1 MPEGHTIHR
10 VARDHYRLFRG
21 EALQVS
27 SPQGRFQA
35 ESAALAGQEI
45 TKIQA
50 FGKHLVYHWSG
61 GPLLHVH
68 LGLYGKFRV
77 HRGGAPEPRG
87 QIRLRVEA
95 ANAAFDLHGPNRCEL
110 LTDDELHSLTARLG
124 PDPLRKDAD
133 PELAWRRISRSR
145 ASIGALLLNQ
155 AVIAGVGNVYRAEI
169 LHLARISPHRLG
181 RDLSAAEFDKVWSLC
196 ARLLELGVKYNRIV
210 VADPLE
216 IGKPRSR
223 MSRSERL
230 LIYKKS
236 DCRTCG
242 APVRK
247 EVVGGR
253 AIYHCAQC
261 QL

>member
-10 VARDHYRLFRG
+10 VARDHARLFRG

-35 ESAALAGQEI
+35 ESAALAGQAI
-45 TKIQA
+45 TKIEA

-68 LGLYGKFRV
+68 LGLYGKFRI
-77 HRGGAPEPRG
+77 HRGGAPEARG

-95 ANAAFDLHGPNRCEL
+95 ANTAFDLHGPNRCEL
-110 LTDDELHSLTARLG
+110 LTGEEFQSLTARLG
-124 PDPLRKDAD
+124 PDPLRKDAE

-145 ASIGALLLNQ
+145 APIGALLLNQ

-169 LHLARISPHRLG
+169 LHLARISPYRMG
-181 RDLSAAEFDKVWSLC
+181 KELSAAEFDEVWALC
-196 ARLLELGVKYNRIV
+196 VSLLELGVKYNRIV
-210 VADPLE
+210 VADPAE
-216 IGKPRSR
+216 VSKPRSR

-236 DCRTCG
+236 ECRNCG

-247 EVVGGR
+247 EIVGGR
-253 AIYHCAQC
+253 AIYYCAEC
-261 QL
+261 QV